1 MELIITINSNTESL
15 LNQWGKWSRMG
26 LGLGLGTPSND
37 NFHVIH
43 DELALIVDAVVC
55 RLGKGQPKKMRAI
68 ELHYQQD
75 YTPAMIGK
83 HLNCGETKAR
93 DMLKQGV
100 AWVDGYLDS
109 YRMELDDA
117 A

>member
-1 MELIITINSNTESL
+1 MEIVVSINSSTETL
-15 LNQWGKWSRMG
+15 LDQWGKWSRMG

-55 RLGKGQPKKMRAI
+55 RLGKVKHKQ
-68 ELHYQQD
+68 ELAVKLRYQQD
-75 YTPAMIGK
+75 YTYEMLGK
-83 HLNCGETKAR
+83 RLGCSETMAKR
-93 DMLKQGV
+93 TIEKGF
-100 AWVDGYLDS
+100 AWIDGHLDS